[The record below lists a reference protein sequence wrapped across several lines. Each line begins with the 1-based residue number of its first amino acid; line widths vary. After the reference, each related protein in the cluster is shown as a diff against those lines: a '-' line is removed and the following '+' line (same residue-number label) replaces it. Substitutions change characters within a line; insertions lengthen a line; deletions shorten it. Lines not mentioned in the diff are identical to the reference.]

1 MTICYVLKSVNACV
15 IIERL
20 AQWVRDAIVI
30 IAMNRLLRHKVSNLK
45 VKISSQASI

>member
-20 AQWVRDAIVI
+20 EQWARDAIVI
-30 IAMNRLLRHKVSNLK
+30 IAVKRLLRHKVSNLK
-45 VKISSQASI
+45 MKISFQAPI

>member
-20 AQWVRDAIVI
+20 EQWVRDAIVI
-30 IAMNRLLRHKVSNLK
+30 IVMNRLLRHKVSNLK
-45 VKISSQASI
+45 VKISFQASI